1 MRLKHLPERKGVGR
15 HRPGGRRHE
24 GEHVG
29 DRRPPD
35 HDARTMLHLHVPQQL
50 EARERG
56 TQSRTRDAE
65 ALGED
70 SLWGKTQAFR
80 GCRHEGPHGVPRLV
94 ACGWPTPRRLVDWSD
109 HLATL
114 YIGSQ
119 RVNGLGASV
128 EIERRAPRFV
138 LQDPSALH
146 RSGNHRCGSD
156 DAYPFCEGPTAVF
169 TQNYAHNVY
178 VRVRYT
184 I

>member
-1 MRLKHLPERKGVGR
+1 
-15 HRPGGRRHE
+15 
-24 GEHVG
+24 
-29 DRRPPD
+29 
-35 HDARTMLHLHVPQQL
+35 MLHLHVPQQL

-56 TQSRTRDAE
+56 TQSRTRDAK

-128 EIERRAPRFV
+128 EIERRAPGSCSRIHRLSTDLGTIGAAATTHIRSVRGQRRCSPKTTRTMYMCVSDIRFDKSYYQIPTTKWRSS
-138 LQDPSALH
+138 LLTALV
-146 RSGNHRCGSD
+146 GG
-156 DAYPFCEGPTAVF
+156 
-169 TQNYAHNVY
+169 
-178 VRVRYT
+178 
-184 I
+184 